1 MTDTEPTPVETE
13 IPDEPQSDAVE
24 DPTTETEPDENADTF
39 PRSYVERLRRESAG
53 YRERANSADALAQR
67 LHAELVR
74 ATGKLADPTDLPF
87 NESHLDDA
95 DALAAAVDDLLA
107 RKPHLAS
114 RRPTGDIGQGAVSS
128 GGATVDLA
136 AILRQRAR

>member
-53 YRERANSADALAQR
+53 YRERANSAGALAQR
-67 LHAELVR
+67 L
-74 ATGKLADPTDLPF
+74 
-87 NESHLDDA
+87 
-95 DALAAAVDDLLA
+95 A
-107 RKPHLAS
+107 RRTRYGP
-114 RRPTGDIGQGAVSS
+114 
-128 GGATVDLA
+128 
-136 AILRQRAR
+136 RAR